1 MLLEHTTIKEIAERA
16 NVSTAT
22 VSRILNGKHCHRSS
36 TVETVRRA
44 IEELRAEGPVLT
56 GFETAAAESVGI
68 MMFSYRDFL
77 NTNYTA
83 TLVTAMVEA
92 LTAEDLSAQ
101 LLTLSS
107 KRLSIG
113 YIESM
118 IRAHRLRGLLIPE
131 FDILY
136 AISEKLVKLPIPV
149 IGIGNLAEPGLP
161 NCVCADNTGAG
172 RDAANYLWSMG
183 HRRFGLLSMAYSDI
197 CQRQRITGFRD
208 TIQELGGNPGQ
219 VWSRQYRSQ
228 DDSVSGAVSE
238 LANMK
243 NPPTAILSTNSQ
255 ITLKLQSGLV
265 QAGFRIPDRYLA
277 ALLRGEWRTRIPAG
291 SDQCAAAADPQS
303 RRSRRAHADQL
314 HPGYSREPPGGAEL
328 LPHRPRKRAEPGWRR
343 RARLNRSA
351 GRFRGHR
358 K

>member
-68 MMFSYRDFL
+68 MMISYRDFL

-83 TLVTAMVEA
+83 TLVTAMGEA
-92 LTAEDLSAQ
+92 LTAEDLSVQ

-265 QAGFRIPDRYLA
+265 QAGFRIPDDISLLSFEENGELEFQPVPISVLRQPTRSLGEVAVRMLINCIRDIPVNRQEVLNCSLIARESVRNLA
-277 ALLRGEWRTRIPAG
+277 GA
-291 SDQCAAAADPQS
+291 
-303 RRSRRAHADQL
+303 
-314 HPGYSREPPGGAEL
+314 AEL
-328 LPHRPRKRAEPGWRR
+328 G
-343 RARLNRSA
+343 
-351 GRFRGHR
+351 
-358 K
+358 

>member
-92 LTAEDLSAQ
+92 LTAEDLSVQ

-149 IGIGNLAEPGLP
+149 IGIGNLA
-161 NCVCADNTGAG
+161 
-172 RDAANYLWSMG
+172 
-183 HRRFGLLSMAYSDI
+183 
-197 CQRQRITGFRD
+197 
-208 TIQELGGNPGQ
+208 
-219 VWSRQYRSQ
+219 
-228 DDSVSGAVSE
+228 
-238 LANMK
+238 
-243 NPPTAILSTNSQ
+243 
-255 ITLKLQSGLV
+255 
-265 QAGFRIPDRYLA
+265 
-277 ALLRGEWRTRIPAG
+277 
-291 SDQCAAAADPQS
+291 
-303 RRSRRAHADQL
+303 
-314 HPGYSREPPGGAEL
+314 
-328 LPHRPRKRAEPGWRR
+328 
-343 RARLNRSA
+343 
-351 GRFRGHR
+351 
-358 K
+358 

>member
-92 LTAEDLSAQ
+92 LTAEDLSVQ

-161 NCVCADNTGAG
+161 NCVCADNTAT
-172 RDAANYLWSMG
+172 AP
-183 HRRFGLLSMAYSDI
+183 
-197 CQRQRITGFRD
+197 
-208 TIQELGGNPGQ
+208 TI
-219 VWSRQYRSQ
+219 
-228 DDSVSGAVSE
+228 SGAWG
-238 LANMK
+238 
-243 NPPTAILSTNSQ
+243 TAG
-255 ITLKLQSGLV
+255 SGC
-265 QAGFRIPDRYLA
+265 FR
-277 ALLRGEWRTRIPAG
+277 WRTATSASGSGSPASG
-291 SDQCAAAADPQS
+291 TPFRSWAAT
-303 RRSRRAHADQL
+303 
-314 HPGYSREPPGGAEL
+314 
-328 LPHRPRKRAEPGWRR
+328 
-343 RARLNRSA
+343 RARSGAASTVLRTTPSPARSPNWPT
-351 GRFRGHR
+351 
-358 K
+358 

>member
-92 LTAEDLSAQ
+92 LTAEDLSVQ

-161 NCVCADNTGAG
+161 NCVCADNT
-172 RDAANYLWSMG
+172 
-183 HRRFGLLSMAYSDI
+183 

-265 QAGFRIPDRYLA
+265 QAGFRIPDDISLLSFEENGELEFQPVPISVLRQPTRSLGEVAVRMLINCIRDIPVNRQEVLNCSLIARESVRNLA
-277 ALLRGEWRTRIPAG
+277 GA
-291 SDQCAAAADPQS
+291 
-303 RRSRRAHADQL
+303 
-314 HPGYSREPPGGAEL
+314 AEL
-328 LPHRPRKRAEPGWRR
+328 G
-343 RARLNRSA
+343 
-351 GRFRGHR
+351 
-358 K
+358 